1 MRATVAFQ
9 DDRMPPTSEPSPIRQ
24 DQWQPMP
31 TAGHAEADVSFSG
44 VQELTGEALIRQ
56 VLARNPTLAQ
66 MQAAWQAATQKIPQ
80 VSAGEDPMLMGVLAP
95 ASLGSNQ
102 VDPGYRIEL
111 SQKIYFPGKLNL
123 KGQAASAEASAAE
136 NDVEDTR
143 LQLVEAALMAFAD
156 YYLVDRAQEVNEEAL
171 KLLGQFR
178 QNAEIQYKTGKVAQQ
193 DVLQADVEIG
203 RQKERTL
210 ILQRTRKVAQARLN
224 ALMHLPP
231 GSSLPPAARLVPQ
244 LTPLPSAAALLARA
258 VANRPDLK
266 ALADRIA
273 AEQAALALA
282 HKEYCPDFEVSAAY
296 DTIMGNGP
304 MHDLAPQVSLK
315 MNLPVRLAKRDA
327 AVHEAQARIAQ
338 KNAELARQ
346 TDQVQFDVQQAY
358 EQLVESEKI
367 LKLYDKEILPAAQTN
382 VKAAESAYLTAKI
395 SFLSL
400 IEAQRNLVNLKD
412 RYYEAAADYFR
423 RRATL
428 ERTVGSPLAASEPLP
443 LPKAFP

>member
-1 MRATVAFQ
+1 V
-9 DDRMPPTSEPSPIRQ
+9 
-24 DQWQPMP
+24 QWEEAP
-31 TAGHAEADVSFSG
+31 AGHAAVEVVFTG
-44 VQELTGEALIRQ
+44 LHELTEEMLVKQ
-56 VLARNPTLAQ
+56 VLTRNPTLAQ
-66 MQAAWQAATQKIPQ
+66 MQAAWQAASQKIPQ
-80 VSAGEDPMLMGVLAP
+80 ASSGDDPMFLGALAP
-95 ASLGSNQ
+95 ASFGSHE
-102 VDPGYRIEL
+102 VDAGYRVEL
-111 SQKIYFPGKLNL
+111 SQKIYYPGKLKL
-123 KGQAASAEASAAE
+123 KGQAAAAEASAAG

-143 LQLVEAALMAFAD
+143 QQLIEMTRMAFAD
-156 YYLVDRAQEVNEEAL
+156 YYLVDRALEVNEEAL
-171 KLLGQFR
+171 KLLNQFR
-178 QNAEIQYKTGKVAQQ
+178 QNAEVQYKTGKVSQQ

-210 ILQRTRKVAQARLN
+210 ILERTRKVAQARLN
-224 ALMHLPP
+224 ALMHLTP
-231 GSSLPPAARLVPQ
+231 GSPLPPPARPVPQ
-244 LTPLPSAAALLARA
+244 PTPLPPVQAMLAQA

-266 ALADRIA
+266 ALGDRVA

-304 MHDLAPQVSLK
+304 MHDLAPQLSVK
-315 MNLPVRLAKRDA
+315 MNLPVRLSKRDA
-327 AVHEAQARIAQ
+327 AVHEALAKIAQ

-382 VKAAESAYLTAKI
+382 IKAAEAAYLTGKV

-428 ERTVGSPLAASEPLP
+428 ERTLGSPLFLSEPLP
-443 LPKAFP
+443 LPKTFR